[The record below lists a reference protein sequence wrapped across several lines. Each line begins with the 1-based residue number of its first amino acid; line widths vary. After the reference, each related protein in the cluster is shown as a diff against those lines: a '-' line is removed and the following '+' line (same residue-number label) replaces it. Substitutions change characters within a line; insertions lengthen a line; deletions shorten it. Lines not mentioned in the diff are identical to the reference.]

1 MSESEKIVKFI
12 QETFKQQ
19 GFTKAIVAISGGIDS
34 ATSLLLAVKALG
46 KENVYSFQ
54 LPYKNHL
61 PLDLAN
67 EVIEAAGIPKNQ
79 RLVMNIG
86 RAADKIAVKLNAKKD
101 KFRLGNIIARMRM
114 ICLFDQAKKLKALVV
129 GTENKSEKL
138 LGYFTRFGDEASDL
152 EPIMH
157 LYKTEV
163 IELAKTL
170 GVPAAVIQAAPTA
183 GLWPG
188 QTDEVELGSTYAEID
203 ARLKQGKIKPTFKLN
218 VPYHL

>member
-1 MSESEKIVKFI
+1 MI
-12 QETFKQQ
+12 
-19 GFTKAIVAISGGIDS
+19 
-34 ATSLLLAVKALG
+34 LL
-46 KENVYSFQ
+46 Y
-54 LPYKNHL
+54 
-61 PLDLAN
+61 DLAKKHN
-67 EVIEAAGIPKNQ
+67 C
-79 RLVMNIG
+79 LV
-86 RAADKIAVKLNAKKD
+86 L
-101 KFRLGNIIARMRM
+101 
-114 ICLFDQAKKLKALVV
+114 
-129 GTENKSEKL
+129 GTENKTEYL